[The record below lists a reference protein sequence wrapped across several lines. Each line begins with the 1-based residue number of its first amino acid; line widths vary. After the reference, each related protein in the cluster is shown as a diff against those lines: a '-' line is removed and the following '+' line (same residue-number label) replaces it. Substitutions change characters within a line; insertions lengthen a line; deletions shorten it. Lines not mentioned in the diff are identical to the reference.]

1 MIYKTVLPGDMY
13 GQNGVQWQNAMEV
26 SNEGLEVDIKYDVF
40 RDGPFTWRARFNLA
54 KNWNRFEKSYL
65 GVDTMA

>member
-1 MIYKTVLPGDMY
+1 MGLTIDYYYKYTRDLIYKTVLPGDMY

-54 KNWNRFEKSYL
+54 KN
-65 GVDTMA
+65 